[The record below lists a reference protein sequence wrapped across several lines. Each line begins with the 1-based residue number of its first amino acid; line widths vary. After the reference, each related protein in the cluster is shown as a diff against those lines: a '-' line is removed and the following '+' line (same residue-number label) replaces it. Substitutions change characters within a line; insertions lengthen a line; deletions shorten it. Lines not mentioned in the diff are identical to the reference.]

1 MATELKPCPKCGNL
15 PITSLN
21 FPHGWQAYCSN
32 DECELNLLLMYGNK
46 SEEDAIDAWNRNADI
61 GKEFSYKEEYD
72 QKTGSLHVVNSD
84 GCDWCDGVGVNP
96 NGCFCGECD
105 MICKEEC
112 SARAMFSEDDE
123 ESEEDENAEVH

>member
-1 MATELKPCPKCGNL
+1 MKERDK
-15 PITSLN
+15 
-21 FPHGWQAYCSN
+21 Q
-32 DECELNLLLMYGNK
+32 M
-46 SEEDAIDAWNRNADI
+46 

-72 QKTGSLHVVNSD
+72 KKTGSLHIVNSD

-123 ESEEDENAEVH
+123 ESDEDGCDRE